1 MSLTRFS
8 RKAAALRRLSGSA
21 YDTALRNRLQ
31 ESSDEELELFI
42 AESETA
48 ASRLCRLPLSDSD
61 LERISRVVSGRECLK
76 PGAWLSLPLRQCYR

>member
-1 MSLTRFS
+1 MSITRFS

-21 YDTALRNRLQ
+21 YDTALRNLLQ

-61 LERISRVVSGRECLK
+61 LERISRVVLD
-76 PGAWLSLPLRQCYR
+76 ANA